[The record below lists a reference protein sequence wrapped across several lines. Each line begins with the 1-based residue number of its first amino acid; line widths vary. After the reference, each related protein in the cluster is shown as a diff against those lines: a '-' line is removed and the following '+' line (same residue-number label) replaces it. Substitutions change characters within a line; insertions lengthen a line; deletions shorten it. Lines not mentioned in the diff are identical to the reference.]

1 MAVPL
6 YASVSLSLLRV
17 FKWLSELMVVKCLTQ
32 SESSDDG
39 VGDPDGGGE
48 SDADGVFSDFVVTV
62 YLLSHVFLF

>member
-48 SDADGVFSDFVVTV
+48 SDADGVFSRV
-62 YLLSHVFLF
+62 

>member
-1 MAVPL
+1 
-6 YASVSLSLLRV
+6 
-17 FKWLSELMVVKCLTQ
+17 MVVKCLTQ